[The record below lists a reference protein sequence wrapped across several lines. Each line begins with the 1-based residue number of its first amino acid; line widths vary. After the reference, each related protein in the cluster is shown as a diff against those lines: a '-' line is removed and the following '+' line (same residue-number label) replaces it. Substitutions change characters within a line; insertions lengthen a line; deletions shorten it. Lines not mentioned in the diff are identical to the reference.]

1 MLHNIISGKLLRKR
15 SKIRI
20 TAKPRAKEVKEYGG
34 IEVCM
39 AGNADYR
46 GAMICWE
53 LGTPSSPRSSF
64 VESES
69 QGGV

>member
-1 MLHNIISGKLLRKR
+1 M
-15 SKIRI
+15 
-20 TAKPRAKEVKEYGG
+20 PRAKEAKEYGG

-53 LGTPSSPRSSF
+53 LGAPSSPGSSF